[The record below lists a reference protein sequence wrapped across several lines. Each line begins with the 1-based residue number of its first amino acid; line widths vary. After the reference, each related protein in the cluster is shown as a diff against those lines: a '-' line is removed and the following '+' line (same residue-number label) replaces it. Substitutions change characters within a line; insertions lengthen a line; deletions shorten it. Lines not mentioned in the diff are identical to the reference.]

1 MPTRRLK
8 SPTPKKRSL
17 STLTLRTVEGKILT
31 AIREAIGEAMG
42 RGAQASLFSSNSA
55 ASKKVRIV
63 VGFSGGRDSVALLKA
78 LCVLRDKKKSPI
90 DSILALHVH
99 HSLSSNANKWA
110 RFCRQTAEDLNV
122 DFKVAYV
129 RVKSKGEGV
138 EAAARKVRYEAI
150 FKAAHS
156 FNADMVMTAH
166 HQDDRLETFLI
177 QWMRGAGVEGLA
189 TFPVTRSVGEVKLVR
204 PLMRLPR
211 ALLERYLQLTEL
223 SWVDDESNDD
233 TAYLRNAIRHEVL
246 PVMEAIRPGFK
257 EAASRSVELV
267 AQSAQ
272 VLREVAAEDLER
284 VQTADRALSIDQ
296 LLKLSEARQALVLRA
311 WIESWGLLPPSKAKL
326 TEALKQTRLTHNDT
340 KLTIKVGTNL
350 EIRRHG
356 SKLLMRETV
365 GQKKDK
371 TRFETLRWK
380 GEGAYSLP
388 AWGGELIIT
397 RVSGDEAGIAEEY
410 FTDRELQAR
419 PRQGGEKL
427 KLYKNR
433 PRKHLKDL
441 YQKAEIAEF
450 DRSKLPLLWSGED
463 LIFAAG
469 LGMDARYEG
478 DPTVDQA
485 RYRIEWRPDA
495 TLLTL
500 MQD

>member
-1 MPTRRLK
+1 
-8 SPTPKKRSL
+8 
-17 STLTLRTVEGKILT
+17 
-31 AIREAIGEAMG
+31 
-42 RGAQASLFSSNSA
+42 
-55 ASKKVRIV
+55 
-63 VGFSGGRDSVALLKA
+63 
-78 LCVLRDKKKSPI
+78 
-90 DSILALHVH
+90 
-99 HSLSSNANKWA
+99 
-110 RFCRQTAEDLNV
+110 
-122 DFKVAYV
+122 
-129 RVKSKGEGV
+129 
-138 EAAARKVRYEAI
+138 
-150 FKAAHS
+150 
-156 FNADMVMTAH
+156 MVMTAH

-189 TFPVTRSVGEVKLVR
+189 TFPVTRPVGEVKLVR

-246 PVMEAIRPGFK
+246 PAMEAIRPGFK

-356 SKLLMRETV
+356 SKLLMRETA

-410 FTDRELQAR
+410 FSDRELQAR

-441 YQKAEIAEF
+441 YQKAAIAEF

-469 LGMDARYEG
+469 LGMDVRYEG
-478 DPTVDQA
+478 DPAGDQA